1 MTTHHTARWI
11 RLAVLSLSALLALL
25 LVGSTAAAAST
36 CKKINGKVTLQALP
50 PSTCPS
56 PISLCAKGSLSGDLA
71 GSSAFIGTS
80 QAATVDTSSTAVIL
94 VTGDNTIQTSAGTLL
109 TKDAIVLQTT
119 GAGNFGE
126 VDTVVGGTGEW
137 AGATGTFRAQGT
149 FAGGGGQGD
158 YVGEI
163 CTP

>member
-11 RLAVLSLSALLALL
+11 RLAILALAALLALL
-25 LVGSTAAAAST
+25 LVGGATAAST

-50 PSTCPS
+50 STSCLS
-56 PISLCAKGSLSGDLA
+56 PMSFCARGMLSGDLA
-71 GSSAFIGTS
+71 GSSAFTGTS
-80 QAATVDTSSTAVIL
+80 QAATVDTPTTGVIL
-94 VTGDNTIQTSAGTLL
+94 VTGDNTIQTSRGTLL

-119 GAGNFGE
+119 GVGNFGE
-126 VDTVVGGTGEW
+126 VDTVVGGTGAW
-137 AGATGTFRAQGT
+137 SGATGTLRAQGT

-158 YVGEI
+158 YVGDI